1 MKRAFILCLAL
12 ITSLFAVTGS
22 IAFFTDNIEA
32 YSTVKSGNLH
42 ILQHEYER
50 KMADDGSYTLREYTQ
65 DQVIYPSAKADG
77 TSAEKVTVGEYV
89 DIAINHDN
97 IRGFVD
103 KIVVAENGGSL
114 NAYVRTFVAV
124 PAYSNG
130 TSNVEWIHLDWNNA
144 NGWIVCDKDQVIR
157 NQKIDGVNY
166 DIWYATNTNVLAP
179 NAVTAPSLLGY
190 YIDSQVNHNG
200 THYTLD
206 GVQLGSSSEL
216 KILVATEAA
225 QVTPASFTDAFV
237 ALNTTYSKAPG
248 DGRHPWANEKIILVA
263 NQTAL
268 NNVLTTATYDTQI
281 GLSEGEYTLPATEL
295 PAGIRIFATG
305 KNVTITGPADISAK
319 DVEFDGV
326 TFTNAIN
333 FTGWGSFEAV
343 VFEQNCTVNFVPDNC
358 NVLFSSCKFNGAYPS
373 AEAIVLSNCTD
384 LNGNVLAA
392 TTNTP

>member
-65 DQVIYPSAKADG
+65 DQVIYPGVKANG
-77 TSAEKVTVGEYV
+77 TSTEKVTVGEYV

-130 TSNVEWIHLDWNNA
+130 TSNVEWIHLDWNKA
-144 NGWIVCDKDQVIR
+144 NGWTVDKDQVIR
-157 NQKIDGVNY
+157 NQEIDGVNY

-190 YIDSQVNHNG
+190 
-200 THYTLD
+200 
-206 GVQLGSSSEL
+206 
-216 KILVATEAA
+216 
-225 QVTPASFTDAFV
+225 TDAFI
-237 ALNTTYSKAPG
+237 ALNTTYGNAPG

-263 NQTAL
+263 DQTSL
-268 NNVLTTATYDTQI
+268 NNALTNATYDTQI
-281 GLSEGEYTLPATEL
+281 GLSEGGYTLPATEL

-305 KNVTITGPADISAK
+305 KNVTITGPVDISAK

-373 AEAIVLSNCTD
+373 AEDIVLSNCTD